1 MRTRVKSRKEVD
13 YLFPKETTWS
23 LEVDGVPGYFWFYSE
38 GSSQESDYHIVHSLP
53 RRETEGKRAERE
65 VMISADISSK
75 NNTLSFRVSGPKH
88 LVNDRKNEID
98 TVKSIISVIAL
109 EAQP

>member
-1 MRTRVKSRKEVD
+1 MRTRVKSWKEVD

-23 LEVDGVPGYFWFYSE
+23 MEADGVPGDFWFYKQDR
-38 GSSQESDYHIVHSLP
+38 SQESDYCIIHSLP

-65 VMISADISSK
+65 VIISADISSK

-88 LVNDRKNEID
+88 LVNDRENEVD
-98 TVKSIISVIAL
+98 MVKSIISVIAL

>member
-1 MRTRVKSRKEVD
+1 MRTRVKSWQEVD

-23 LEVDGVPGYFWFYSE
+23 MEADGIPGYFWFYKQDC
-38 GSSQESDYHIVHSLP
+38 SQESDYHIVHSLP
-53 RRETEGKRAERE
+53 RREAEGKRAERE

-75 NNTLSFRVSGPKH
+75 NNILSFRVSGPKH
-88 LVNDRKNEID
+88 LVNDRKSEID
-98 TVKSIISVIAL
+98 TVKSIISVIVL